1 VADWVC
7 KDGKDVKDVQTYLN
21 WLYLSAG
28 RTDLIRRLTGI
39 LAIPM
44 LSIVWTWQGGGP
56 GPINVPT
63 WRIGGL
69 FLEPPS
75 PPEMLTNMVFA
86 SACLAALAL
95 VLGMKK
101 KWLVALIFST
111 FVYYAPRDLIAS
123 SPHYI
128 ILEVSFLFAL
138 LLDNSGSSSNSS
150 YSPTRRMIQISI
162 FSCYFLSAV
171 NKFINPAW
179 ISGDSLWSV
188 GFDVGM
194 AKPFYSYLTQLPM
207 IFWCVSSWLVAF
219 WELAI
224 AFALFSDR
232 WRKWAIVTG
241 VLFHTAVCVVIEPVL
256 ILFAAVMWVG
266 WLAYLP
272 DKTQTLSNV
281 LPEQRYSAMLATLY
295 LLVIFAVPL
304 RCFFW
309 SGRPVQLQSSFDRM
323 PWSFH
328 MFAIGSD
335 KPQMVVVRWKD
346 SAAVWHDF
354 PVTGRFKNAS
364 TDNEMYAIVNY
375 VFSTEDGVKE
385 VDISLTNKIRN
396 GQLMQHKSVNATA
409 PTFVVEPKVI
419 ISNVFT
425 VRTGR

>member
-1 VADWVC
+1 MDLKA
-7 KDGKDVKDVQTYLN
+7 VKDLKVVQSYLN
-21 WLYLSAG
+21 WLYLSPG
-28 RTDLIRRLTGI
+28 KTDLIRRLTGV

-44 LSIVWTWQGGGP
+44 LAIIWTWQRGGP
-56 GPINVPT
+56 GPINVPA
-63 WRIGGL
+63 WRIGGM
-69 FLEPPS
+69 FLEPPA
-75 PPEMLTNMVFA
+75 PPEVLTNIVFVC
-86 SACLAALAL
+86 ACLAGLAL
-95 VLGMKK
+95 LVGLKK
-101 KWLVALIFST
+101 KWLVALIFCT

-128 ILEVSFLFAL
+128 MLEASFLFAL
-138 LLDNSGSSSNSS
+138 LLDSSS

-171 NKFINPAW
+171 NKIINPAW
-179 ISGDSLWSV
+179 MSGDSLWSI

-194 AKPFYSYLTQLPM
+194 EKPFYSCLTQLPM
-207 IFWCVSSWLVAF
+207 TFWCVSSWLVAF

-241 VLFHTAVCVVIEPVL
+241 ILFHTAVCVVIEPVL
-256 ILFAAVMWVG
+256 LLFAAVMWVG

-272 DKTQTLSNV
+272 AKTTVPSNV
-281 LPEQRYSAMLATLY
+281 VPDRRYSTMLATLY

-335 KPQMVVVRWKD
+335 KPETVTVRWKD
-346 SAAVWHDF
+346 SSAVWHDF
-354 PVTGRFKNAS
+354 PVNGRFKKAS
-364 TDNEMYAIVNY
+364 TDNEMYAIINY

-396 GQLMQHKSVNATA
+396 GQLMQHKSVNAKA
-409 PTFVVEPKVI
+409 PTFVVEPKVV
-419 ISNVFT
+419 ISNVFSAL
-425 VRTGR
+425 TGR